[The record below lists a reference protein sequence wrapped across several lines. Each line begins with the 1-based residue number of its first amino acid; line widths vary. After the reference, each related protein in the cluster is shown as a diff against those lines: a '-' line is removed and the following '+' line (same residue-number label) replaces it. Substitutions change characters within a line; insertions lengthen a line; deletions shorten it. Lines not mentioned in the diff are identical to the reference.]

1 MQMRPYDRD
10 IAGESACNDSAG
22 AGWRILSNMPVAT
35 TAPHAGTDRVLRQ
48 PFGASVAGFCFAHD
62 RDVGFEQSKRHRARI
77 WYAVAVSPGKRGMPL
92 EQSELELAT
101 THAGPPVIEDTLDSS
116 ARDRLQRLAKTLA
129 LPLLAYDP
137 ASGTAIGGTEAG
149 LLPLAPIDFV
159 QLCARLRELRIL
171 TTPSGMTY
179 VALPLSIPDRADLV
193 AVGYAL
199 TATGARPTDCVVAA
213 AGLGWPAAHLDG
225 WLSRLSVCDP
235 TLLKQLAK
243 LAMTEL
249 ERTDRQEAD
258 GDDYTRIAT
267 QLDYTYEELNL
278 LHTLTQS
285 MHISRSP
292 REIAE
297 LSLERIDAVIRAG
310 GHAIWLDDKREGRLF
325 LIQGEI
331 PVDEMGMAR
340 LIARF
345 DGHSWPRPL
354 VRNHVAGTLLG
365 ADFPRLRNFALVA
378 VADGGLRFGWIL
390 SCNLADNADF
400 GSVQTS
406 LLSSVAAILG
416 THQHNL
422 ELYRQH
428 EDLLLSFVRSL
439 VSTLDAKDAY
449 TRGHS
454 ERVALV
460 ARRIGAH
467 LGLPEEDLR
476 NIYLSGLLHDIGKI
490 GVDDQ
495 VLRKPGQLTRK
506 EFEQIK
512 RHPEIGYNILAGLRN
527 LHAVLP
533 GVRHHHEAFS
543 GNGYPDAL
551 IGEEIPLMARIL
563 AVADSYDAMIS
574 DRPYRGGLKLEK
586 LEEILREGS
595 GTQWDPR
602 VVAAYFAIRDE
613 ISLICSK
620 PASGQDPFSSGAF
633 VELEK
638 LADDRDPLRRI
649 EGIRGALGTL

>member
-1 MQMRPYDRD
+1 
-10 IAGESACNDSAG
+10 
-22 AGWRILSNMPVAT
+22 
-35 TAPHAGTDRVLRQ
+35 
-48 PFGASVAGFCFAHD
+48 
-62 RDVGFEQSKRHRARI
+62 
-77 WYAVAVSPGKRGMPL
+77 MPL
-92 EQSELELAT
+92 EQTALEIAT
-101 THAGPPVIEDTLDSS
+101 TQIPAPRLEGFLETPTLERLKRLSS
-116 ARDRLQRLAKTLA
+116 LVG
-129 LPLLAYDP
+129 LPLLACAP
-137 ASGTAIGGTEAG
+137 ATGIAVEGTEPD
-149 LLPLAPIDFV
+149 LLPVAPLELL
-159 QLCARLRELRIL
+159 QQCARLREPRVSS
-171 TTPSGMTY
+171 TPAGLSY
-179 VALPLSIPDRADLV
+179 VALPLSVADEPDLV

-199 TATGARPTDCVVAA
+199 ADSGARPTDFVVAA
-213 AGLGWPAAHLDG
+213 ADQGWPAAKFEA
-225 WLSRLSVCDP
+225 WLSRLRVCGP
-235 TLLKQLAK
+235 ELLGRLATLAV
-243 LAMTEL
+243 AEI
-249 ERTDRQEAD
+249 ERAERQEAD
-258 GDDYTRIAT
+258 DADYTRIAT

-292 REIAE
+292 REIAA

-310 GHAIWLDDKREGRLF
+310 GHAIWLDDKRDGRLF

-345 DGHSWPRPL
+345 DGHNWPRPL

-365 ADFPRLRNFALVA
+365 ADFPRLQNFALVA

-390 SCNLADNADF
+390 SCNLADDADF

-406 LLSSVAAILG
+406 LLSSVASILG

-460 ARRIGAH
+460 ARRIGAY

-495 VLRKPGQLTRK
+495 VLRKPGQLTRE

-512 RHPEIGYNILAGLRN
+512 RHPVIGYNILAGLRN

-543 GNGYPDAL
+543 GNGYPDGL
-551 IGEEIPLMARIL
+551 KGEEIPLMARIL

-595 GTQWDPR
+595 GPQWDPR
-602 VVAAYFAIRDE
+602 IVAAYFSIREE
-613 ISLICSK
+613 IRLICDSST
-620 PASGQDPFSSGAF
+620 PGRDHLSGGAF
-633 VELEK
+633 AELDK
-638 LADDRDPLRRI
+638 LADDRDPLRTI
-649 EGIRGALGTL
+649 EGIRGVLGNL